1 MRTGKPTVGEWLTN
15 LGPACALYPLIG
27 KAAGFGYI
35 LLSVFWGLL
44 ATTCIVIGYRLL
56 VRNTTQVDAS
66 REMQPTFEKLSWM
79 FLAALLLL
87 AAINQFNAAFYGQGV
102 YFISSNSP
110 QTCLGW
116 LKLHLSD
123 IASLSFG
130 VWLVGGLLFIPLT
143 ANVLESTRQRQ
154 GFVRIVKSVWLPTLL
169 IGMALSVWVIFTHF
183 PRADYLPLKD
193 TYVCPGE
200 EPPPAAPVPTD
211 GAALL
216 SVLGLLLFSY
226 GYLVKHRTLVELYEA
241 GRLERRRTGPVIQDG
256 NASIAQNREA
266 ASMALSRNLRL
277 LVLNAVVLPP
287 IIVGI
292 AMASE
297 SITLPTSIIYGV
309 FIFSGF
315 AVWSLAVQIARDKS
329 TIIGLGIIAMQFF
342 YSFLVTVLWVSL
354 LLWLKFHLPNA
365 ASQDFFAKALKFA
378 LGAIFIQVV
387 FGPVYVK
394 TWGNA
399 LSEKWASASADY
411 FIFAIVVVAGLAA
424 LPQPLGHEDQ
434 FPYAELKNQ
443 ALMLVI
449 QVPYPVIKVIA
460 VLIVL
465 LGFVFGPAIILRRS
479 LSAYV
484 LIRVLP
490 GQTERVMQSLG
501 SRDVAATVVYGEYD
515 VIAKLEVQGRSTLFS
530 RDTPDDGEELA
541 ELAATVKNSIR
552 NVDGIVE
559 THTLLDFSGFVEP
572 PRDDPQSNVSEQV

>member
-1 MRTGKPTVGEWLTN
+1 MRTGKPTLGEWMTN
-15 LGPACALYPLIG
+15 LGPVVCALYPLIR
-27 KAAGFGYI
+27 KAEGFEYI
-35 LLSVFWGLL
+35 SLSVFWGLL

-87 AAINQFNAAFYGQGV
+87 AAINQFNAAFYNQGV

-154 GFVRIVKSVWLPTLL
+154 GFVRIVKRVWLPTLL
-169 IGMALSVWVIFTHF
+169 VGMALSVWIVFTYF
-183 PRADYLPLKD
+183 PSAAYSPSKD
-193 TYVCPGE
+193 AYVCSGE
-200 EPPPAAPVPTD
+200 QPPPAAPAPTD

-216 SVLGLLLFSY
+216 SMLGVLLFSY

-241 GRLERRRTGPVIQDG
+241 GRLERRQTGPAAPNG
-256 NASIAQNREA
+256 RARNAPNRDA
-266 ASMALSRNLRL
+266 ASLALSRNLRL

-297 SITLPTSIIYGV
+297 SITLPTSVIYGV

-315 AVWSLAVQIARDKS
+315 AVWSLAVQIARDKN
-329 TIIGLGIIAMQFF
+329 TIVAIGIIVMQFF
-342 YSFLVTVLWVSL
+342 YSFLVTVLWVSI
-354 LLWLKFHLPNA
+354 LLWLKFHLPSV

-399 LSEKWASASADY
+399 LSEKWASSSADY

-424 LPQPLGHEDQ
+424 LPQPLGHEEQ
-434 FPYAELKNQ
+434 LPYAELKNP

-449 QVPYPVIKVIA
+449 QIPYPVIKIVA
-460 VLIVL
+460 VLVAL

-484 LIRVLP
+484 LIRVRP
-490 GQTERVMQSLG
+490 GQTERVMQRLG
-501 SRDVAATVVYGEYD
+501 SCDVPATVVYGEYD

-541 ELAATVKNSIR
+541 ELGATVKGAIR
-552 NVDGIVE
+552 DIDGIVE
-559 THTLLDFSGFVEP
+559 TQTLLDFSGFVEP
-572 PRDDPQSNVSEQV
+572 PRDDPQNNAT